1 MKRLI
6 AVLLTVL
13 MVASLCTVF
22 SAAEEPAEDVNL
34 IAGME
39 NPVKGYRQYTASL
52 TDGVVCDTIKYDEGY
67 WWTFY
72 HHVDENGNEL
82 DETTAPGKVG
92 TLVYDLGET
101 CTVSSV
107 RIHAALPNI
116 SGIQPPKKVVI
127 SVSDDGETYKNFA
140 AKTFTVPAV
149 DDTTVTWV
157 EYTGTAVAGRYV
169 KITVD
174 LNGVFAFMDEIEVL
188 GHKGDT
194 TEAPIAHEV
203 TLDGNLD
210 EAVWAKAPTV
220 DTAIWQNFGETDPQ
234 PALNAS
240 YKVTADD
247 ENIYLA
253 VTVDDAWVYASDA
266 YQTGATNFR
275 IWVLGDGDYAD
286 ESTRTFFDV
295 TLKEDKTF
303 ALWYNTGANVRKED
317 GAGKI
322 SVGADTSAETIS
334 AEFAIKK
341 SAVNAINGFKM
352 MVTYSSPAIAEEG
365 KEAKYNAYHITPGT
379 YTEEGK
385 LPTGWAA
392 NASLYQ
398 EFVYSNG
405 TLRKAGDIVVNV
417 DGKLDEDVW
426 ANAPTINTG
435 LWQGIADTDPQPAIT
450 ASYKVTADDENIYVA
465 VTVDKGWDYKD
476 DTYQTGA
483 TDFRIW
489 ILGDADYAD
498 ESTRTFFDVTLKEDK
513 TFALW
518 YNAGA
523 TVRKEDATDKISVG
537 ADTSAETI
545 TAEFAIKKSAV
556 NATNGFKMMVTYSS
570 PSVAEEGK
578 DTKYN
583 AYHMTTF
590 VRGEDGKL
598 ADNWSA
604 NASMYQEFIYADGV
618 LTMPSN
624 EPVTPPTG
632 DAGVVALVVLALVAV
647 FGSAV
652 VVKSR
657 R

>member
-22 SAAEEPAEDVNL
+22 SAAEETAEDVNL
-34 IAGME
+34 IAGKE
-39 NPVKGYRQYTASL
+39 NPVTGYDKYNGSL
-52 TDGVVCDTIKYDEGY
+52 TDGVA
-67 WWTFY
+67 
-72 HHVDENGNEL
+72 GNEL
-82 DETTAPGKVG
+82 TYGKDEWFGLYYNTDANGNPAAGTNSPNKVG

-101 CTVSSV
+101 CTVSKV
-107 RIHAALPNI
+107 RIHTALCNA
-116 SGIQPPKKVVI
+116 SGIQSPKSVVV
-127 SVSDDGETYKNFA
+127 SVSEDGETYKNFS
-140 AKTFTVPAV
+140 AKTFTVPEAN
-149 DDTTVTWV
+149 DTTVAWV
-157 EYTGTAVAGRYV
+157 EYTGTAIAGRYV
-169 KITVD
+169 KITVE
-174 LNGVFAFMDEIEVL
+174 LNSVFAFMDEIEVL

-194 TEAPIAHEV
+194 TNAPIAHEV
-203 TLDGNLD
+203 TLDGKLD
-210 EAVWAKAPTV
+210 EAVWAKAPV
-220 DTAIWQNFGETDPQ
+220 VNTAIWQNYAENDPQ

-253 VTVDDAWVYASDA
+253 VTVDDAWNYKDDT

-275 IWVLGDGDYAD
+275 IWVLGDADYAD

-303 ALWYNTGANVRKED
+303 ALWYNTGATVRKED
-317 GAGKI
+317 GTGKI
-322 SVGADTSAETIS
+322 SVGADTSAETVS

-352 MVTYSSPAIAEEG
+352 MVSYSSPAIAEEG

-385 LPTGWAA
+385 LPNGWAA
-392 NASLYQ
+392 SAVLYQ
-398 EFVYSNG
+398 EFVYANG

-417 DGKLDEDVW
+417 DGKLDETVW
-426 ANAPTINTG
+426 ATAPTVNTG

-450 ASYKVTADDENIYVA
+450 ASYKVAADDENFYVA
-465 VTVDKGWDYKD
+465 VTVDKGWDFVS
-476 DTYQTGA
+476 DTYQTGS
-483 TDFRIW
+483 TFMRIW
-489 ILGDADYAD
+489 VLGDGDY
-498 ESTRTFFDVTLKEDK
+498 ENEGNRQFFDIQYLEDGSLKCYLAK
-513 TFALW
+513 T
-518 YNAGA
+518 
-523 TVRKEDATDKISVG
+523 ETDKITAA
-537 ADTSAETI
+537 ADTTAETI
-545 TAEFAIKKSAV
+545 TAEFAFKKADINS
-556 NATNGFKMMVTYSS
+556 NGGLKMMVTYSS
-570 PSVAEEGK
+570 PSVTEEGK
-578 DTKYN
+578 DAKYN

-598 ADNWSA
+598 ADKWSA

-618 LTMPSN
+618 LTKPTTE